1 MSQVFGRRSVFL
13 GIGVFRLL
21 ALPAC
26 CLLMTKTDNLLL
38 LCLLAALFGSCGN
51 AAYAPLLVFLNERFP
66 TTMRASGVGFS
77 WSVGFAIGGTVLA
90 AHTPAQLPITL
101 TAFLVG
107 SSILYLIG
115 GLLVPE
121 TRGRVNPE

>member
-1 MSQVFGRRSVFL
+1 
-13 GIGVFRLL
+13 
-21 ALPAC
+21 
-26 CLLMTKTDNLLL
+26 MTKTDNLLL

-66 TTMRASGVGFS
+66 TAMRATGVGFS
-77 WSVGFAIGGTVLA
+77 WSVGFAIGGMAPTFTVLA
-90 AHTPAQLPITL
+90 ARTPAQLPISL

-107 SSILYLIG
+107 TSILYLIG

-121 TRGRVNPE
+121 TRGRINPE

>member
-1 MSQVFGRRSVFL
+1 
-13 GIGVFRLL
+13 
-21 ALPAC
+21 
-26 CLLMTKTDNLLL
+26 
-38 LCLLAALFGSCGN
+38 
-51 AAYAPLLVFLNERFP
+51 VFLNERFP
-66 TTMRASGVGFS
+66 TTMRTSGVGFS
-77 WSVGFAIGGTVLA
+77 WSVGFAIGGVAPTFTLLA
-90 AHTPAQLPITL
+90 AHTPAQLPLTL